1 MIAEAKAKGLWL
13 ALAESLT
20 GGALSA
26 EIVSEPG
33 ASEVFLGSVVSY
45 QDQVKSQ
52 LLGASAQLIASQ
64 SAVDPEVAIQ
74 MAVGAREKLA
84 RACQIDYEWVIGV
97 STTGVAGPDPVG
109 SKDPGEVYIGVSS
122 RRGERVYAERF
133 EGDRNQI
140 RVAAVRRAMEIIG
153 DEIAEL

>member
-1 MIAEAKAKGLWL
+1 MIAEARTKGLWL

-26 EIVSEPG
+26 ELVSEPG

-84 RACQIDYEWVIGV
+84 RACQIDAESVIGV

-109 SKDPGEVYIGVSS
+109 SKDPGEVYIGISS

-140 RVAAVRRAMEIIG
+140 RVAVVRRALEIIG
-153 DEIAEL
+153 DEIAGL